1 MKSHE
6 EFFQKCA
13 VLFRNGAVFF
23 STALIV
29 RSLIAVSSRF
39 TEQYGDGY
47 EPLFFLFLAGF
58 LVLAAA
64 LCFMGEV
71 RTTEDAKPD
80 PVGAL
85 FLLLFVL
92 LPGDGPVL
100 VTGLSLLT
108 AGIALIRIPRLFRDV
123 PPSAVMA
130 GCAGAG
136 IPGALFQPAEL
147 FILLL
152 TVLFLLSLFPRKLRI
167 PAALFAS
174 LMLAVR
180 LFLPVFPA
188 GESTSGEDGQ
198 KKIPDSET
206 LQYLYHLT
214 LLACSEAGEVPQTYQ
229 CVTKEGGTI
238 GSPGRLS
245 LAVLVENTGGQDPK
259 QFLESDVLRRET
271 LSGTSHEESAS
282 APSSNGE
289 TSSDKNVAADPGCV
303 FLYDPGR
310 PVNFRTNYRCTENY
324 FQRIK
329 ESLPGNAIAGFLL
342 PEGPGTC
349 AAETLSALRNTCP
362 NTALFFFPKPMV
374 LASAERPLSR
384 DPEEL
389 DRRAVQGHVYEKLFT
404 PYHILSLAL
413 PHFQDPVAVSSL
425 LDAASRAKPNRT
437 DRLISFRE
445 PAAKKEIWFAEA
457 VKYALPLT
465 GIVFLLYAVLRYFT
479 SWKPVR
485 KSSFRA
491 AEAGFLF
498 AGSAFFLAVPFL
510 RSVEPDPS
518 KWFPVCLSVTAL
530 GTAWAF
536 SYTKGPR
543 STKLIPRVILPLLS
557 LAGLVF
563 FEPHEVWSLFFAAI
577 FMGTAWKNALADAA
591 TPLTNGPAESG
602 AVFPLSAVVLGSA
615 AALLLLPPLFF
626 TPGGLYGGAALLA
639 AILVTRHPAVVS
651 R

>member
-1 MKSHE
+1 M
-6 EFFQKCA
+6 
-13 VLFRNGAVFF
+13 
-23 STALIV
+23 
-29 RSLIAVSSRF
+29 
-39 TEQYGDGY
+39 EQYGGGY
-47 EPLFFLFLAGF
+47 EPFFFLFLAGF
-58 LVLAAA
+58 LILAAA
-64 LCFMGEV
+64 LLFTGEGTPPADD
-71 RTTEDAKPD
+71 RQTD

-92 LPGDGPVL
+92 LPADGSL
-100 VTGLSLLT
+100 IVTGLSLLT
-108 AGIALIRIPRLFRDV
+108 AGAALIRFPHLFRGV

-136 IPGALFQPAEL
+136 IPVALFQPAEL
-147 FILLL
+147 FILILSA
-152 TVLFLLSLFPRKLRI
+152 LFILSLFPRKLRI
-167 PAALFAS
+167 PAALFAA
-174 LMLAVR
+174 LMLGAR

-188 GESTSGEDGQ
+188 GDGATGENAQ
-198 KKIPDSET
+198 RRIPDSET
-206 LQYLYHLT
+206 LQSLYNLT
-214 LLACSEAGEVPQTYQ
+214 LLACSEAGEVPQSYQ

-238 GSPGRLS
+238 SSPGRLS

-271 LSGTSHEESAS
+271 LSGTSHAGENVKPAS
-282 APSSNGE
+282 LS
-289 TSSDKNVAADPGCV
+289 SSDTGKSSEETISADEFCI

-329 ESLPGNAIAGFLL
+329 ESLPGNAITGFLL
-342 PEGPGTC
+342 PEKPEGC
-349 AAETLSALRNTCP
+349 AASTLSALRNTFP
-362 NTALFFFPKPMV
+362 NTALFLFPRPMV
-374 LASAERPLSR
+374 LASAERALAP

-404 PYHILSLAL
+404 PYHILNLAL

-437 DRLISFRE
+437 DRLTMFQE
-445 PAAKKEIWFAEA
+445 PAAKKELYFAEA

-485 KSSFRA
+485 KCGFRA

-498 AGSAFFLAVPFL
+498 AGSAFLLAVPFL
-510 RSVEPDPS
+510 RSVEPDPV

-536 SYTKGPR
+536 SYAKGPR

-557 LAGLVF
+557 LAVLVY
-563 FEPHEVWSLFFAAI
+563 FEPHEVWSLFFAAM
-577 FMGTAWKNALADAA
+577 FLGAAWKNAFA
-591 TPLTNGPAESG
+591 G
-602 AVFPLSAVVLGSA
+602 AVVSPGEKTENCTFRVSAVILGCA
-615 AALLLLPPLFF
+615 LALLLFPPLFF
-626 TPGGLYGGAALLA
+626 VPYGLYAGAALLA
-639 AILVTRHPAVVS
+639 VILITRYPAASAVVN